1 MARLSQLIDN
11 AIKATK
17 KDGGDATSAIAEI
30 KAKIDGAITAYAG
43 KDAVEKAYERN
54 AGVKTQTVEGT
65 LPMSVLDEASLLEV
79 LKREQKRIAVAI
91 LGNGNEDEN
100 YSQNAELARAI
111 ATNAQ
116 ILGSVHF
123 LSNASSSDND
133 YL

>member
-17 KDGGDATSAIAEI
+17 KDGGDATPIIGEI

-43 KDAVEKAYERN
+43 KDAVEGAYARN
-54 AGVKTQTVEGT
+54 AGVKVQTVEGRM
-65 LPMSVLDEASLLEV
+65 PMSVLDEASLLEV
-79 LKREQKRIAVAI
+79 LKKEQKSIAVAI

-111 ATNAQ
+111 ATNAVL
-116 ILGSVHF
+116 LGAVHF
-123 LSNASSSDND
+123 LDNASSSDND